1 MTVISYVKKENIVM
15 QFNAVMM
22 MNMMMMQSPVSGGRC
37 YIRMR

>member
-1 MTVISYVKKENIVM
+1 MTVISYEKRKDIIM

-22 MNMMMMQSPVSGGRC
+22 MNMMMQSPMSGGRC